1 MLVLIL
7 FLLYLPTAGRTVT
20 RLALDAARWRL
31 LVLYTDLAPWFMY
44 AAVGAYELGS
54 WRCLSLARLDGPGG
68 CAADGRAG
76 AATGAA
82 GSAAHGEEARE
93 GERRR
98 PAPEKG
104 REAASARPAPRWRAW
119 APLRSPRATAC
130 TWRGTGGSG
139 TGSCRRPPRA

>member
-1 MLVLIL
+1 MWAPHL
-7 FLLYLPTAGRTVT
+7 FFLFFFSTLLNFSRA
-20 RLALDAARWRL
+20 
-31 LVLYTDLAPWFMY
+31 
-44 AAVGAYELGS
+44 
-54 WRCLSLARLDGPGG
+54 GG

-76 AATGAA
+76 AAAGAA

-98 PAPEKG
+98 PAPKKG

-119 APLRSPRATAC
+119 APLLSPRATAC
-130 TWRGTGGSG
+130 AWRGTGGSG